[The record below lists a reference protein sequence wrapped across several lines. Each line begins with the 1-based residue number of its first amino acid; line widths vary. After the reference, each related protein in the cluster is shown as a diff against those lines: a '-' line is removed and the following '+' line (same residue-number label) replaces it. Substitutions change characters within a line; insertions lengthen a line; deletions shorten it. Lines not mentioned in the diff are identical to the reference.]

1 MHAQQLG
8 DYADTLTTPTPTP
21 LTFCEPRIHIETR
34 GHSRFADLTDWRA
47 QLHLTNADDPTI
59 VVLAG
64 YIDFLVARLGNGS
77 IPAMLAAT
85 PGRGEAASDPAH
97 FAQLFDGQELDG
109 DIEEQFDDAL
119 CIHTVLLIQD
129 AFIDPAFRG
138 HRLGP
143 WTVADVVHRM
153 ADVTNGL
160 VAMFPH
166 LCDLVVPTVY
176 DDMDELYDEAYSYWQ
191 RHLNL
196 EPLGDGF
203 LGQATAFTHLENARA
218 ALEDAR
224 SAFVA
229 IDVGEFE
236 LRRRNNDP
244 DLWPLVAGGA
254 R

>member
-1 MHAQQLG
+1 MHARQLG

-21 LTFCEPRIHIETR
+21 LTFCEPRIHIETH
-34 GHSRFADLTDWRA
+34 GQSRFADLTDWRA
-47 QLHLTNADDPTI
+47 QLHLTNADNPTI

-97 FAQLFDGQELDG
+97 FAQLFDGPELDE

-119 CIHTVLLIQD
+119 CIHTVLIQD
-129 AFIDPAFRG
+129 AFVDPAFRG
-138 HRLGP
+138 HRLGR

-153 ADVTNGL
+153 ADVTNGI

-176 DDMDELYDEAYSYWQ
+176 DDMDALYDEAYSYWQ
-191 RHLNL
+191 QHLNL

-244 DLWPLVAGGA
+244 DLWPLAAGGA